1 MYVVVFIAMLLD
13 GDVGQVDVHVVH
25 LTHGVVVL
33 NRTEPPEAVLVQV
46 NLIKS
51 KLLFLVERCKQFAF
65 NL

>member
-33 NRTEPPEAVLVQV
+33 NRTESPEAVLV
-46 NLIKS
+46 
-51 KLLFLVERCKQFAF
+51 
-65 NL
+65 

>member
-46 NLIKS
+46 NLINS
-51 KLLFLVERCKQFAF
+51 KLILLVEIWKQFPHDI
-65 NL
+65 